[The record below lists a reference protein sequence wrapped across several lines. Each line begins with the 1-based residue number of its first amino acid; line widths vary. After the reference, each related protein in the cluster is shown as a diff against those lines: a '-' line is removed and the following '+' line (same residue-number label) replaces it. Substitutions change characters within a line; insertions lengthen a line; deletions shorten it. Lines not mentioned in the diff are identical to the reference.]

1 MKKII
6 PLDIRASLDADS
18 PVLDFVLPGLTAGS
32 VGTVVGPGGVG
43 KTMLLTQLGIALATG
58 LPVFDNPLTPRNTPA
73 RVVLIA
79 AEESSDILRIRL
91 HAIKKWSDIQRQKFS
106 APPEAADSDFAALL
120 EKNLLL
126 VPAAGQSVALVNN
139 GATTEFFETLCKFCA
154 GARLIII
161 DPLRRLHDGDENSS
175 SAMTHIVQILEAL
188 AKHTG
193 AAVIA
198 AHHVGKGAIFADA
211 TELAAASRGSS
222 ALTDA
227 VRWQVNLSAMTEK
240 VAQKHRLSGQHKS
253 YACLD
258 FAKANYIAPTP
269 TIWFKRLEGGVLT
282 HTILKGASAAS
293 RHSGQDSDNAGARS
307 AKERVYDW

>member
-1 MKKII
+1 
-6 PLDIRASLDADS
+6 
-18 PVLDFVLPGLTAGS
+18 
-32 VGTVVGPGGVG
+32 
-43 KTMLLTQLGIALATG
+43 MLLTQLGIAVATG
-58 LPVFDNPLTPRNTPA
+58 SPAFDNPLAPRSPPA

-79 AEESSDILRIRL
+79 AEESSDVLRIRL
-91 HAIKKWSDIQRQKFS
+91 HAIKKWMDLQGEKSS
-106 APPEAADSDFAALL
+106 SSTVAANGDFTALL

-126 VPAAGQSVALVNN
+126 VPAAGQSVARVKN

-175 SAMTHIVQILEAL
+175 SSMTYIVQVLEAL

-198 AHHVGKGAIFADA
+198 AHHVGKGAIFNDAAD
-211 TELAAASRGSS
+211 LAAASRGSS

-240 VAQKHRLSGQHKS
+240 VAQKHRLSGHHKS

-258 FAKANYIAPTP
+258 FAKANYIAPEP
-269 TIWFKRLEGGVLT
+269 KMWLKRLDGGVLT
-282 HTILKGASAAS
+282 HTILKGV
-293 RHSGQDSDNAGARS
+293 SGATQQGGKQSNSAGARVS
-307 AKERVYDW
+307 KARVYDW

>member
-6 PLDIRASLDADS
+6 PLDIRASLAVNA

-43 KTMLLTQLGIALATG
+43 KTMLLTQLGVAIATG
-58 LPVFDNPLTPRNTPA
+58 SPVFETPLTPRSAPA

-91 HAIKKWSDIQRQKFS
+91 HAITKWANIQRQKSS
-106 APPEAADSDFAALL
+106 APTVAADSDFAALL

-126 VPAAGQSVALVNN
+126 VPAAGQSVGLVKN
-139 GATTEFFETLCKFCA
+139 GETTDFFETLCKFCA
-154 GARLIII
+154 GTRLIII

-198 AHHVGKGAIFADA
+198 AHHVGKGAIFTGA

-227 VRWQVNLSAMTEK
+227 VRWQVNLSGMTEK

-258 FAKANYIAPTP
+258 FAKANYIAPEP
-269 TIWFKRLEGGVLT
+269 TMWFERLEGGVLM
-282 HTILKGASAAS
+282 HTILRGTSPAV
-293 RHSGQDSDNAGARS
+293 RQSGQLRDVVGARGK
-307 AKERVYDW
+307 KERDYDW